1 MQNAENNTGN
11 TAYATMKNTPV
22 TKDAMGLT
30 SGQRT
35 FAWVALAA
43 GVLALV
49 FAMMRNPDN
58 GQGYD
63 ASTDNRGTS
72 TMNDGAR

>member
-1 MQNAENNTGN
+1 MQNVENNNGN
-11 TAYATMKNTPV
+11 TAYATMKNNPEA
-22 TKDAMGLT
+22 KDTMGLT

-49 FAMMRNPDN
+49 FALMRNPDN
-58 GQGYD
+58 DQGYD
-63 ASTDNRGTS
+63 ASTGDRRNS